1 MPALF
6 VDKRIWFLTWCFR
19 WWNARSFWMVNLP
32 VGCDD
37 SRRRS
42 FDNIYKV
49 GFDHAHLRVLDHIRL
64 CFKDVLRLSHWVI
77 LEIRS
82 INSSPICN
90 MTSVYGI
97 RLGLVISKRDTTCFL
112 NFVSIGLWVLVLL
125 EFNDT
130 LGRAKV
136 LFYLLWNIDFPVSW

>member
-1 MPALF
+1 
-6 VDKRIWFLTWCFR
+6 
-19 WWNARSFWMVNLP
+19 MVNLP

-37 SRRRS
+37 SSGRS
-42 FDNIYKV
+42 FNNIYKV

-64 CFKDVLRLSHWVI
+64 CFKDVLRLSHGVL

-82 INSSPICN
+82 IDSSPICN

-97 RLGLVISKRDTTCFL
+97 RLGLVISERDATCFL
-112 NFVSIGLWVLVLL
+112 NFISVGLRVLVLL
-125 EFNDT
+125 KFNDT

-136 LFYLLWNIDFPVSW
+136 LFYLLWNIDFPMC